1 MYFKKKMEGESNLCL
16 TGITTHEI
24 YPVYVCVC
32 ALGFPYPTPPLQ
44 KRQLSFCTKLRVIIK
59 TIKSKISKK
68 ILNRLQI
75 AKMQNII
82 KQIQRGFNRNFFCV
96 NYMYR
101 VNREPVIKRDHFVL
115 FLAETHYHA
124 ICHNKYLSETQYV
137 NNLITFLSVNYLHLN
152 FPSTMKKV
160 I

>member
-16 TGITTHEI
+16 TDVTTREI
-24 YPVYVCVC
+24 YPMYVCVP
-32 ALGFPYPTPPLQ
+32 LDSLTPPPLQ

-82 KQIQRGFNRNFFCV
+82 KQIQRGFNRNFFRV
-96 NYMYR
+96 NYRYR

-124 ICHNKYLSETQYV
+124 ICHNKYLS
-137 NNLITFLSVNYLHLN
+137 
-152 FPSTMKKV
+152 
-160 I
+160 